1 MTFLSAYDAQYDFEN
16 LIDIVAHN
24 GEPLFIRGNND
35 NIAVL
40 ISEAMWEDVMMKINS
55 NMHSATLE

>member
-1 MTFLSAYDAQYDFEN
+1 MDRIVGKFIMTYLSAYDAQY
-16 LIDIVAHN
+16 
-24 GEPLFIRGNND
+24 NND
-35 NIAVL
+35 NTAVL